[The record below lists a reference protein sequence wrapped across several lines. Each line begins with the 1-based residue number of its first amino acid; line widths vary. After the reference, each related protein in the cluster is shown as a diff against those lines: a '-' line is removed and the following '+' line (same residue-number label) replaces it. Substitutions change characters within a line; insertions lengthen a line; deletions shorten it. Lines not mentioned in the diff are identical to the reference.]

1 MSFWEHLEVLR
12 GVLLRAAAVA
22 LTCMLVAFLLKD
34 ALFALVMAPARDVT
48 LINTQLTGQL
58 ATHVT
63 VAVYA
68 GIVMASPYIIYAL
81 VGFVS
86 PGLYASERR
95 LVVRV
100 VAAGY
105 VLFMAGVA
113 MNYLLIFP
121 FTVRFLA
128 AYQVTGDVVNMIA
141 LSSYIDTLAAMS
153 LMMGIVA
160 ETPVLCWLLA
170 KMGLIDAAA
179 MRRKRKHAVVAMLT
193 AAAVIT
199 PTQDVLTLLLVA
211 CPMLVLYEIS
221 IWIVKRVRR

>member
-12 GVLLRAAAVA
+12 GVLLRAVAVA
-22 LTCMLVAFLLKD
+22 LVCTLAAFLLKD
-34 ALFALVMAPARDVT
+34 ALFAVVMAPARDVS
-48 LINTQLTGQL
+48 LINTQLTGQF
-58 ATHVT
+58 AAHVT

-68 GIVMASPYIIYAL
+68 GIVMASPYIIYVL
-81 VGFVS
+81 LGFIS
-86 PGLYASERR
+86 PGLYAGERR

-105 VLFMAGVA
+105 VLFMAGVVLD
-113 MNYLLIFP
+113 YLLIFP
-121 FTVRFLA
+121 LTVRFLA
-128 AYQVTGDVVNMIA
+128 SYTVTDDVVNMIA

-170 KMGLIDAAA
+170 KMGLVDAAA
-179 MRRKRKHAVVAMLT
+179 MRSKRKHAIVAMLT
-193 AAAVIT
+193 VAAVIT

-211 CPMLVLYEIS
+211 CPMIVLYEVS
-221 IWIVKRVRR
+221 IWIVKGVK